1 MIIEIEYYMGD
12 VMLVGKARGSAVLRR
27 QLADIERRYDRV
39 TDNFTALLCRIHGWE
54 LVRTDCVPDYVYDR
68 DTGKLRKLHK
78 STDK

>member
-12 VMLVGKARGSAVLRR
+12 VMLMGKARGSAVLRR
-27 QLADIERRYDRV
+27 QLADIERRYDR
-39 TDNFTALLCRIHGWE
+39 
-54 LVRTDCVPDYVYDR
+54 